1 MNILCTICCR
11 SGSQGVKDKN
21 IREVNG
27 KPLMAYTIEQ
37 AVKWAGYTD
46 FVISTDSKKYQEIA
60 KQYGCSAPFTRPD
73 ELADS
78 KSGKVAVIRHAL
90 ETMENLNNIQ
100 YDYIVDLD
108 ATSPFREIADIE
120 AAVTKCIDND
130 LDIVYSV
137 CEARKNPYFNMV
149 ELDENGFPHLSK
161 KLPGDV
167 LSRQAAPKVY
177 ELNASIYVYKR
188 EYLLQATTVFS
199 DKAGIIVMKDESIDI
214 DSERDLQYMEYLLK
228 QKETNNG

>member
-21 IREVNG
+21 IRDVNG
-27 KPLMAYTIEQ
+27 LPLMAYTINT
-37 AVKWAGYTD
+37 AKKWGGYTD
-46 FVISTDSKKYQEIA
+46 FVISTDSEKYQEIA
-60 KQYGCSAPFTRPD
+60 KQYGCDAPFTRPD

-90 ETMENLNNIQ
+90 QAMEELKGIK

-108 ATSPFREIADIE
+108 ATSPFLDCEDIE
-120 AAVTKCIDND
+120 SALKQCIEKD

-149 ELDENGFPHLSK
+149 ELDEEGYPQLSK
-161 KLPGDV
+161 QLSTSV
-167 LSRQAAPKVY
+167 LSRQVAPKVY

-188 EYLLQATTVFS
+188 EFLLNATTVFAK
-199 DKAGIIVMKDESIDI
+199 KAGIHVMDNVSIDI
-214 DSERDLQYMEYLLK
+214 DSEEDLEYMSYLLLK
-228 QKETNNG
+228 RNGRN

>member
-37 AVKWAGYTD
+37 ATKWNGYTD

-60 KQYGCSAPFTRPD
+60 EVYGCSAPFTRPN

-90 ETMENLNNIQ
+90 ETMENLNGIT

-120 AAVTKCIDND
+120 AAVRKCIDND

-188 EYLLQATTVFS
+188 DYLKTATTVFS

-214 DSERDLQYMEYLLK
+214 DSENDLKYMEYILR
-228 QKETNNG
+228 ERGNH